1 MKNILKPFAL
11 TVLVLLSLAGCM
23 TEKERQ
29 AIAAEKARQEQLA
42 RVERERKEREAR
54 VERERKEREAL
65 VQKKL
70 KAKQLM
76 ADRKWQEVVDLCEY
90 ENDAELAVHVKVARQ
105 HLAQE
110 ALRRERTE
118 RVEGMAVSCLES
130 IRKTYSEGKTYT
142 CPFPRKNHG
151 GDWLAKWTEPR
162 RELSDEDK
170 LAGESRLEEF
180 GTKYLPNAY
189 ANYEKVRDAAREL
202 QQVFNE
208 EFPMPWA
215 IKVTSPKWN
224 AFNKMLEKFAKVR
237 TEYFLCHDEI
247 CHYWISWRLGILNQ
261 EDLANAD
268 SQKLAVNLLPI
279 NFKLVGFGHLDL
291 EPMEG
296 NVSDFAAK
304 YAPESYAIYQKL
316 TRDLNAQ
323 DALLKEVFT
332 QCETVDHVRYDR
344 ALAASVMMR
353 NEIVRELNA
362 MSLTLQ
368 ALRMDHRT
376 TDKTSEDV
384 AKCDHEVALRLKPFV
399 NSLPSYVK
407 DCTLSPVIPKV
418 DMIQI
423 PGKLYRIQRTEVTQI
438 QWMTVMGSNPS
449 NFVGAN
455 RPVEYVSWDDCK
467 KFLEKLNAMPE
478 VKESGLTFRLPTE
491 EEWEYACRAGSTG
504 DYCKLADGTEVT
516 ESTLGEVAWYNGNS
530 DSKTHPVGQKKPNA
544 FGLYDMHGNVWEW
557 CEDLYRAG
565 SSYRVC
571 RGGCWSDYSGDCSA
585 GYRDTDDPGDRNY
598 GLGFRLAASQ
608 D

>member
-42 RVERERKEREAR
+42 RVERERKEREA
-54 VERERKEREAL
+54 L

-70 KAKQLM
+70 RAKQLM
-76 ADRKWQEVVDLCEY
+76 ADRKWQKVVNLCEY

-455 RPVEYVSWDDCK
+455 RPVEHVSWDDCK

-557 CEDLYRAG
+557 CEDLYQAG
-565 SSYRVC
+565 DSCRVD
-571 RGGCWSDYSGDCSA
+571 RGGSWLDSSRFCTA
-585 GYRDTDDPGDRNY
+585 GYRDFSNPDYRLNY
-598 GLGFRLAASQ
+598 LGFRLAASQ

>member
-42 RVERERKEREAR
+42 RVERERKEREA
-54 VERERKEREAL
+54 L

-70 KAKQLM
+70 RAKQLM
-76 ADRKWQEVVDLCEY
+76 ADRKWQKVVNLCEY

-130 IRKTYSEGKTYT
+130 IRKTYSKGETYT

-323 DALLKEVFT
+323 DALLKELFT

-362 MSLTLQ
+362 MSLTFQ

-407 DCTLSPVIPKV
+407 DRTLSPVIPKV

-449 NFVGAN
+449 SFVGAN
-455 RPVEYVSWDDCK
+455 RPVEHVSWYDCK
-467 KFLEKLNAMPE
+467 KFLGKLNAMPE

-504 DYCKLADGTEVT
+504 DYCKLADGTEIT
-516 ESTLGEVAWYNGNS
+516 KSTLGEVAWYDGNS

-565 SSYRVC
+565 NSNRVYRGGSWSDSSWRCAAGNNRVC
-571 RGGCWSDYSGDCSA
+571 DYPVNR
-585 GYRDTDDPGDRNY
+585 YY
-598 GLGFRLAASQ
+598 YLGFRLAASQ

>member
-42 RVERERKEREAR
+42 RVERERKEREA
-54 VERERKEREAL
+54 L

-70 KAKQLM
+70 RAKQLM
-76 ADRKWQEVVDLCEY
+76 ADRKWQKVVNLCEY

-130 IRKTYSEGKTYT
+130 IRKTYSEGETYT

-215 IKVTSPKWN
+215 IKNTSPKWN

-407 DCTLSPVIPKV
+407 DRTLSPVIPKV

-438 QWMTVMGSNPS
+438 QWMTVMGENPS
-449 NFVGAN
+449 DFKGPNN
-455 RPVEYVSWDDCK
+455 PVENVSWYDCK
-467 KFLEKLNAMPE
+467 KFLVKLNAMPE

-504 DYCKLADGTEVT
+504 DYCKLVDGTKIT
-516 ESTLGEVAWYNGNS
+516 SDTLGEVAWYDGNR

-565 SSYRVC
+565 YSRRVY
-571 RGGCWSDYSGDCSA
+571 RGGSWSSNSGDCA
-585 GYRDTDDPGDRNY
+585 AGDRDGDY
-598 GLGFRLAASQ
+598 PDYRYRYLGFRLAASQ